1 MRSTLIQDVRYSLR
15 QLGRAKLF
23 TSLAVLTL
31 ALGIGSNTALFS
43 AVYGVLLRPL
53 PFRDPDRL
61 VLISEHANAFP
72 ILSASYQNFRDWQT
86 QSTSFEEFGAARS
99 LNVTLTGHGEP
110 EQIPAQMITGNLLHL
125 LGVQTIV
132 GRNLSETDDAKQ
144 SPAVALLGFGLW
156 QRMFGA
162 SSQVAGQTI
171 TLNNQSYTIIGVLPR
186 NFQVLQ
192 QQADVVLPMTPWA
205 LTLPDD
211 RSWHPGIFPIAR
223 LKQGVRLAQARAEMS
238 TIAKRLLE
246 RYPTDNI
253 ALDAVVNPMH
263 EQLVSQTKPV
273 LVALLCAVAF
283 VLLIACANIA
293 NLLLARAT
301 ARRREISIRM
311 ALGASNWRMLRQLT
325 VEGVLLSG
333 MGALAGIALAY
344 FSLPWLVRLAGS
356 SLPVDAP
363 VSIDF
368 HVLLFTCVVSI
379 GVGLF
384 FGVAPVGTVRSVNVR
399 SALSDMDRGSVG
411 RGVKRMR
418 NVLVVTEVC
427 FAVLLL
433 IGAGLFLR
441 TMDRLSDVAL
451 GFSGE
456 NILIADLPT
465 SSLGPTAGAQALN
478 FYDAA
483 LTELRKLPG
492 VEAVGA
498 ASFLP
503 VSGKGA
509 AIHFNIYGRPPRNAS
524 EYIIANYRTTSAGY
538 FETLRIPLLQGRWI
552 TDADREG
559 TPPVVVINR
568 SMAQTYFRD
577 QSPLGKRMQIG
588 AIPDET
594 VPWMTIV
601 GVVGDVKQS
610 LVADAAGEMY
620 VPFRQADQVLP
631 VRLMS
636 VVLRTHGDPMQS
648 ATSLRAAIHRLNPN
662 QPIVQVRTMQENV
675 GQNFAQPRFRTMLLV
690 LFAALALVIAAVGI
704 YGVMAYATQQRSA
717 EMAIRMALGS
727 SAQRIFLLVVKD
739 GLRLTVIGAG
749 TGMILG
755 LVFGRY
761 IKSLLFGIESTD
773 AVTLGLALLLALL
786 TGMAASVLPARRA
799 SQVEIAETLRHS

>member
-1 MRSTLIQDVRYSLR
+1 
-15 QLGRAKLF
+15 LF
-23 TSLAVLTL
+23 TILAVLTL

-61 VLISEHANAFP
+61 VLVSERARQFP

-86 QSTSFEEFGAARS
+86 QGTSFEEFGAARS
-99 LNVTLTGHGEP
+99 YNVTLIGHGEP

-132 GRNLSETDDAKQ
+132 GRNLSEADDARE
-144 SPAVALLGFGLW
+144 SPAVALIGYGLW
-156 QRMFGA
+156 QRTFGA
-162 SSQVAGQTI
+162 SSQVTGQTI
-171 TLNNQSYTIIGVLPR
+171 TLNNRSYTIIGVLPR

-192 QQADVVLPMTPWA
+192 QQADVVLPMTAWA

-223 LKQGVRLAQARAEMS
+223 LRKGVQLAQARAEMS
-238 TIAKRLLE
+238 TIAKRLME
-246 RYPTDNI
+246 RFPDTNI

-301 ARRREISIRM
+301 ARRREMSIRM

-325 VEGVLLSG
+325 MEGVLLSG
-333 MGALAGIALAY
+333 MGAAAGIALAY
-344 FSLPWLVRLAGS
+344 FTLPWLVRMAGS
-356 SLPVDAP
+356 SLPAGARI
-363 VSIDF
+363 SIDS

-379 GVGLF
+379 CVGVF
-384 FGVAPVGTVRSVNVR
+384 FGVAPFGTLRSVNVR
-399 SALSDMDRGSVG
+399 SALSDNERGSVSH
-411 RGVKRMR
+411 GVKRLR

-441 TMDRLSDVAL
+441 TLNQLSDVSL

-465 SSLGPTAGAQALN
+465 SSLGPAAGAQAMN
-478 FYDAA
+478 FYDEA
-483 LTELRKLPG
+483 LNELRKLPG
-492 VEAVGA
+492 VEAAGA

-503 VSGKGA
+503 VSGQGSV
-509 AIHFNIYGRPPRNAS
+509 IHFNIQGRPPHNPG
-524 EYIIANYRTTSAGY
+524 EYIMANYRTASAGY

-552 TDADREG
+552 TDADRESS
-559 TPPVVVINR
+559 PAVVVINR

-577 QSPLGKRMQIG
+577 ESPLGKRMQIG
-588 AIPDET
+588 TTPDET

-620 VPFRQADQVLP
+620 VPFRQANAVLP

-636 VVLRTHGDPMQS
+636 VVLRTHADPIQS
-648 ATSLRAAIHRLNPN
+648 ATELRAAIHRLNAN
-662 QPIVQVRTMQENV
+662 QPVVRIRTMQENV
-675 GQNFAQPRFRTMLLV
+675 GQNFTQPRFRTVLLV
-690 LFAALALVIAAVGI
+690 SFAGLALVIAAVGI

-727 SAQRIFLLVVKD
+727 SAERIFLLVVKD
-739 GLRLTVIGAG
+739 GLRLTLIGAG

-755 LVFGRY
+755 LVFARY
-761 IKSLLFGIESTD
+761 VKSLLFGVESTD
-773 AVTLGLALLLALL
+773 AVTLGLALAMALI

-799 SQVEIAETLRHS
+799 SQVGIAETLRHS

>member
-1 MRSTLIQDVRYSLR
+1 
-15 QLGRAKLF
+15 
-23 TSLAVLTL
+23 
-31 ALGIGSNTALFS
+31 
-43 AVYGVLLRPL
+43 
-53 PFRDPDRL
+53 
-61 VLISEHANAFP
+61 
-72 ILSASYQNFRDWQT
+72 
-86 QSTSFEEFGAARS
+86 
-99 LNVTLTGHGEP
+99 
-110 EQIPAQMITGNLLHL
+110 
-125 LGVQTIV
+125 V
-132 GRNLSETDDAKQ
+132 G
-144 SPAVALLGFGLW
+144 
-156 QRMFGA
+156 
-162 SSQVAGQTI
+162 
-171 TLNNQSYTIIGVLPR
+171 
-186 NFQVLQ
+186 
-192 QQADVVLPMTPWA
+192 
-205 LTLPDD
+205 
-211 RSWHPGIFPIAR
+211 
-223 LKQGVRLAQARAEMS
+223 
-238 TIAKRLLE
+238 
-246 RYPTDNI
+246 
-253 ALDAVVNPMH
+253 
-263 EQLVSQTKPV
+263 
-273 LVALLCAVAF
+273 F

-301 ARRREISIRM
+301 ARRREMSIRM

-333 MGALAGIALAY
+333 MGGVAGIALAY
-344 FSLPWLVRLAGS
+344 FTLPWLVRLAGP
-356 SLPVDAP
+356 SLPVGAP

-368 HVLLFTCVVSI
+368 HVLLFTCVVSMC
-379 GVGLF
+379 VGLF
-384 FGVAPVGTVRSVNVR
+384 FGVAPFGTVRSVNVR
-399 SALSDMDRGSVG
+399 LALSDMDRGSVG

-418 NVLVVTEVC
+418 NVLVIAEIC

-441 TMDRLSDVAL
+441 TMDRLSDVSL

-456 NILIADLPT
+456 NILIVDLPT
-465 SSLGPTAGAQALN
+465 SSLGPKAGTQAMN

-483 LTELRKLPG
+483 LSELRRLPG
-492 VEAVGA
+492 VESVGA

-509 AIHFNIYGRPPRNAS
+509 AIHFNIDGRPPRNAS
-524 EYIIANYRTTSAGY
+524 EYIIANYRTASAGY

-559 TPPVVVINR
+559 SPPVVVINR
-568 SMAQTYFRD
+568 AMAQTYFRD

-588 AIPDET
+588 AIPDES

-620 VPFRQADQVLP
+620 VPVRQADQVLP

-648 ATSLRAAIHRLNPN
+648 ATSLRAAIHRLNPS
-662 QPIVQVRTMQENV
+662 QPVVQIRTMQENV

-690 LFAALALVIAAVGI
+690 LFAGLALVIAAIGI
-704 YGVMAYATQQRSA
+704 YGVMAYATQQRAA

-727 SAQRIFLLVVKD
+727 SAERIFLLVVKD
-739 GLRLTVIGAG
+739 GLCLTGIGAS
-749 TGMILG
+749 TGLILG

-773 AVTLGLALLLALL
+773 AVTLGLALVLALI

-799 SQVEIAETLRHS
+799 SRVEIAETLRHS